1 MRKLNKTEQKIMD
14 RLNER
19 GSMGI
24 ERCSGR
30 GPEGGKVSEGG
41 REWNAGMKLVKD
53 GLVRGSEIIHTRDT
67 RHGYTIFHASRVL
80 YKMEETVN
88 G

>member
-1 MRKLNKTEQKIMD
+1 MRKLTKTEQKIMD

-19 GSMGI
+19 GCVGI
-24 ERCSGR
+24 ELCSGR

-53 GLVRGSEIIHTRDT
+53 GLVRGGEIVHSHSTRS
-67 RHGYTIFHASRVL
+67 GYTVFNASCNL
-80 YKMEETVN
+80 YKLEETKN